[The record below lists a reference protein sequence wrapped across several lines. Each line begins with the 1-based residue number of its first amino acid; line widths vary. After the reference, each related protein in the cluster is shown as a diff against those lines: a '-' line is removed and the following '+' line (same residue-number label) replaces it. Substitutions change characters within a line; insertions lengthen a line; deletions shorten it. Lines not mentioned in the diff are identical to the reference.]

1 MINKMRFFTCFTQM
15 LKKLD
20 SGGAGCGGGM
30 FSYVFTALNFCKEE
44 VLYIFLL
51 YIECGGLLKISV

>member
-1 MINKMRFFTCFTQM
+1 M